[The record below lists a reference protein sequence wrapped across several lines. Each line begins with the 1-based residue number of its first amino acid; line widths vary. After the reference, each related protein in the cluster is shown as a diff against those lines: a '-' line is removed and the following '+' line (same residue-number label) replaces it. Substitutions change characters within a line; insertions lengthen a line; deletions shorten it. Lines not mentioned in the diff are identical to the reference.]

1 LEVCVS
7 NLDVTSRSDVHK
19 LEGKAIGLVGVLF
32 LTVTGA
38 APISAMLF
46 NVPIGVGSGNGKG
59 VPAAFLVA
67 TIILFIFSIGY
78 ATMAKKVTAV
88 GGFYAFISRGL
99 GRPAGLALG
108 FGSIVA
114 YCVFEVSLAGGFA
127 YFANKQWPGV
137 PWPVFALGMIAAIS
151 AFSYMEVKLSSAV
164 LGVALVAEVVI
175 LVIFD
180 IGVFTSDAA
189 NVDVAALNPFAAFEG
204 FAAHQNAAGDSLTP
218 GVAAIGLFFAFWSWI
233 GFEMAPNY
241 GEESRDP
248 KRNVP
253 LSLYIS
259 VLGLGVFYVITSW
272 AAVSAYPTTDAAITQ
287 AQKASSDF
295 FLAPTGALIGGWA
308 QEAMGW
314 LILTSAFACGMA
326 FHNTAARYLY
336 SLGREG
342 VLPAVLG
349 KTHPKHKSPYVGSL
363 VQSLLAA
370 LLIGAFC
377 VFMGTDDPT
386 RQAYAGVYGLMALVG
401 TALIMFAQAVV
412 SLAILLYFRKHHPT
426 EQHWLKTQLAPI
438 VAFVSQLVVIYLLF
452 SNMDFLSGGLSF
464 ARYILWID
472 VGVIALGFAG
482 AFYLK
487 KHKPQIYDQLGHMI
501 YEGLPE

>member
-1 LEVCVS
+1 MQHDWEVSVS
-7 NLDVTSRSDVHK
+7 DLDVTSRSDVQK

-46 NVPIGVGSGNGKG
+46 NVPIGVGGGNGLG

-67 TIILFIFSIGY
+67 TVILLIFSIGY
-78 ATMAKKVTAV
+78 AAMAKKVTAV

-108 FGSIVA
+108 FGSVVA

-127 YFANKQWPGV
+127 YFANQRFPSV
-137 PWPVFALGMIAAIS
+137 PWPVFAFGMIAAIA
-151 AFSYMEVKLSSAV
+151 AFSFFEVKLSTVV
-164 LGVALVAEVVI
+164 LGVALVGEVII

-180 IGVFTSDAA
+180 IGVFTHAGNGA
-189 NVDVAALNPFAAFEG
+189 NVDLAALNPAAAFRG
-204 FAAHQNAAGDSLTP
+204 FEAHDGLGA

-272 AAVSAYPTTDAAITQ
+272 AAVSAYPTADAAIGQ
-287 AQKASSDF
+287 AQKASSEF
-295 FLAPTGALIGGWA
+295 FLAPTAQFVGGWA
-308 QEAMGW
+308 REAMSW

-326 FHNTAARYLY
+326 FHNTAARYFY

-342 VLPAVLG
+342 VLPSALG
-349 KTHPKHKSPYVGSL
+349 RTHPKHKSPYVGSFT
-363 VQSLLAA
+363 QSGFAA
-370 LLIGAFC
+370 LIVLAFC
-377 VFMGTDDPT
+377 IFMGTDDANK
-386 RQAYAGVYGLMALVG
+386 QAYAGLYGLMALVG

-412 SLAILLYFRKHHPT
+412 SLAIVLYFRANHPEEHH
-426 EQHWLKTQLAPI
+426 WFKTLAAPLF
-438 VAFVSQLVVIYLLF
+438 AFVAQLYVIWLLF
-452 SNMDFLSGGLSF
+452 SNIDFLSGGLAF
-464 ARYILWID
+464 ARYIIWLD
-472 VGVIALGFAG
+472 VGVVLLGFAG
-482 AFYLK
+482 AFWLK
-487 KHKPQIYDQLGHMI
+487 SAKPKVYDQLGHMI
-501 YEGLPE
+501 YEGVG

>member
-1 LEVCVS
+1 MS

-46 NVPIGVGSGNGKG
+46 NVPIGVGSGNGKA

-78 ATMAKKVTAV
+78 AAMAKKVTTV

-108 FGSIVA
+108 FGSVVA
-114 YCVFEVSLAGGFA
+114 YSVFEVSLAGGFA
-127 YFANKQWPGV
+127 YFANKMFPSV
-137 PWPVFALGMIAAIS
+137 PWPVFALGMIAGIS
-151 AFSYMEVKLSSAV
+151 VLSYLEVKLSSAV
-164 LGVALVAEVVI
+164 LGVALVGEVLI
-175 LVIFD
+175 LVLFD
-180 IGVFTSDAA
+180 IGVFTSDKA
-189 NVDVAALNPFAAFEG
+189 VIDISALNPLAAFEG
-204 FAAHQNAAGDSLTP
+204 FPAAKNAAGDQLGA

-259 VLGLGVFYVITSW
+259 VLGLGVFYVLTSW
-272 AAVSAYPTTDAAITQ
+272 AAVSAYPSTEAAITQ

-295 FLAPTGALIGGWA
+295 FLAPTEALIGGWA
-308 QEAMGW
+308 KTAMGW

-326 FHNTAARYLY
+326 FHNTAARYFY

-342 VLPAVLG
+342 VLPAALG

-363 VQSLLAA
+363 VQSVVAA

-377 VFMGTDDPT
+377 LFMGTDDPT
-386 RQAYAGVYGLMALVG
+386 RQAYAGVYGLMALIG

-412 SLAILLYFRKHHPT
+412 SLAIFLYFRKHHPD
-426 EQHWLKTQLAPI
+426 EQHWLKTQTAPI
-438 VAFVSQLVVIYLLF
+438 FAFVSQLVVIYLLF
-452 SNMDFLSGGLSF
+452 SNMEFLSGGLAF
-464 ARYILWID
+464 AKYILWID
-472 VGVIALGFAG
+472 VGVVAIGFAG

-487 KHKPQIYDQLGHMI
+487 KAKPQIYDQLGHMI